1 MPSHRNAASAFEP
14 SDTTEKNDLSPWMLL
29 LFCVSQTHTVDQ
41 IPSLQARHVFFKSHT
56 VKEEKLYKGR

>member
-56 VKEEKLYKGR
+56 VKE